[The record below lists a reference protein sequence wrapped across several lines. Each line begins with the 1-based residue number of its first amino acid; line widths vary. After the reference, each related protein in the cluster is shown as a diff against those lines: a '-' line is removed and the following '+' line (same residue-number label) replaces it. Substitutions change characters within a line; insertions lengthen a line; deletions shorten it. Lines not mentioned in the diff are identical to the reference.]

1 LASSWRKR
9 VINSERRGY
18 NFIPKDFLMNYRN
31 AKRLANGWIDC
42 EIEHLHFGWI
52 PFTCDPNDAGALFD
66 VAALHAT
73 MDADPATAA
82 YVPPTQEELDAAAAE
97 AVRAE
102 RDYKLASE
110 VDPIVSN
117 PLRWADLT
125 AEKQAEWVAYRRA
138 LLDITAQPGFPHSVV
153 WPTKPE

>member
-1 LASSWRKR
+1 
-9 VINSERRGY
+9 
-18 NFIPKDFLMNYRN
+18 MNYRN
-31 AKRLANGWIDC
+31 AQRLANGWIDC
-42 EIEHLHFGWI
+42 EIEHPDYGWI
-52 PFTCDPNDAGALFD
+52 PFTCNPTDTGALFD
-66 VAALHAT
+66 TAALHAQ

-102 RDYKLASE
+102 RDAKLASE

-117 PLRWADLT
+117 PLRWADLI
-125 AEKQAEWVAYRRA
+125 AEKQAEWAAYRRA
-138 LLDITAQPGFPHSVV
+138 LLDITAQAGFPHGVV